1 MSALTSKRLMTD
13 LAMLIVFALGGW
25 FLFVTFIKGGA
36 TDAGTK
42 RLHGDGDSDGGGW
55 ARVKGA
61 DGKTYTQWRGKPGM
75 ETEPGIV
82 AGEGVHGEV
91 VEIATNG
98 VAGYTTYELLLQLND
113 VGKAAKTAPLNCYTI
128 YGTADRP
135 LEMPP
140 AFQTD
145 LPFGA
150 HIGGTSP
157 QFWVGDGRSAT
168 ERPACLFASLSVLP
182 PVRCR
187 VPQAVKAEA
196 EFDSWLTVSVTE
208 GNTHDDLSAI
218 GIDFE
223 SWSVLPCALTRYCLG
238 GMVAAQR
245 ESERETMTGRD
256 RKRVVSKA
264 APPHISRA
272 VTCRC
277 QVVKGAAVRR
287 QRRCVLD

>member
-157 QFWVGDGRSAT
+157 QFWVGDGRAAT

-182 PVRCR
+182 PVRSSC
-187 VPQAVKAEA
+187 A
-196 EFDSWLTVSVTE
+196 SGGE
-208 GNTHDDLSAI
+208 G
-218 GIDFE
+218 
-223 SWSVLPCALTRYCLG
+223 G
-238 GMVAAQR
+238 GGV
-245 ESERETMTGRD
+245 
-256 RKRVVSKA
+256 
-264 APPHISRA
+264 
-272 VTCRC
+272 
-277 QVVKGAAVRR
+277 
-287 QRRCVLD
+287 